1 MDNSSSQESAPTQ
14 NMENSQIGANSPVV
28 DESSLRQYFRRVLN
42 VSAGGG
48 RKQLRQARDR
58 ISGRLRER
66 LLQTQGAERERIE
79 KSMVLVNT
87 AFDCLSRQERFL
99 EYLEQINKGEANF
112 LSIEELPPELGA
124 PVKPPSPRLLER
136 RQAHTQERVERIAS
150 LIADAV
156 RSAGLEE
163 SHRQTKMDGALPDPD
178 LFYETIYDVARN
190 AGRRVKK
197 EELALA
203 DKSGKFDISDAIV
216 EELDSLIED
225 TADIVAHKEYD
236 RLEYLAA
243 QSEPPKARNKTTALV
258 LASLILFLVG
268 FYGWYAMT
276 NAPTMVKMAEGDG
289 KSKLILPNSNDTQQ
303 AEFLFDP
310 GFQVRPLK
318 ELTVID
324 KLVST
329 AGFAGVSGPPVSNS
343 SAGAASFNSALK
355 AAVEGRSDEAVRLFT
370 EASGSENCRAEAL
383 YCIGTIQAGQG
394 RYEDAIATFSKCL
407 ILNPGIAQAFYNRA
421 LCHHALANSLVHE
434 ADTALVEKCSRH
446 LQAALKNYSLALRVD
461 PRLSQALYNRAWT
474 YYLLGKTAEAIADLD
489 GAPKVTPMFT
499 AAAEYNR
506 NLIINAVSPGSN
518 LPVAAV
524 PPQAPVGPA
533 GPAGPAR

>member
-1 MDNSSSQESAPTQ
+1 MDNSSSQESD
-14 NMENSQIGANSPVV
+14 NSQVCATGQVV

-48 RKQLRQARDR
+48 RKQLKQARDR
-58 ISGRLRER
+58 ISGRLRDR
-66 LLQTQGAERERIE
+66 LLQTQGGEREKIE
-79 KSMVLVNT
+79 KAMVLVNT

-112 LSIEELPPELGA
+112 LSIEEVPPELGA
-124 PVKPPSPRLLER
+124 PVKPPSARLMER

-150 LIADAV
+150 LIVDAV

-163 SHRQTKMDGALPDPD
+163 SHRQTKVDGTLPDPD

-203 DKSGKFDISDAIV
+203 EKSGKFDLTDATA
-216 EELDSLIED
+216 EELDALIED

-243 QSEPPKARNKTTALV
+243 QTEPPKAKNKATALV

-276 NAPTMVKMAEGDG
+276 NGPTMVKMAEGDG
-289 KSKLILPNSNDTQQ
+289 KNKQILPNSNDTQQ

-329 AGFAGVSGPPVSNS
+329 AGFAGISGPPVNNGSPS
-343 SAGAASFNSALK
+343 AASFSVGLK
-355 AAVEGRSDEAVRLFT
+355 AAVEGRNDEALRYFG
-370 EASGSENCRAEAL
+370 EAKRGENCRAEAL
-383 YCIGTIQAGQG
+383 YCIGTIEAAQG
-394 RYEDAIATFSKCL
+394 HYDDAIASFSKCL

-434 ADTALVEKCSRH
+434 ADAALVEKCSRH
-446 LQAALKNYSLALRVD
+446 LQAALKNYSLALQVD

-489 GAPKVTPMFT
+489 KAPKVTPMFA

-506 NLIINAVSPGSN
+506 NLIINAVSPASN
-518 LPVAAV
+518 MPVAAS
-524 PPQAPVGPA
+524 PPAAPVGPA
-533 GPAGPAR
+533 GPAGPSK